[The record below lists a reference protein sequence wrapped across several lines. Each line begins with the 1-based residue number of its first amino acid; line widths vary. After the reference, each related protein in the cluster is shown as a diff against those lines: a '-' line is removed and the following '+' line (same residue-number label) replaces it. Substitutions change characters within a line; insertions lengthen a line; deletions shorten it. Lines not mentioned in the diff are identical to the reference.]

1 MERHFHCTAC
11 GKCCFGWLPL
21 TLADA
26 VANAG
31 RFPLAMVWTAVR
43 QGARSF
49 AHVARLGTTVTLRT
63 KKKIAA
69 QIAPTAYIPPALPC
83 PELTAEGLCAIHTD
97 KPLRCRT
104 MPFFPYRDE
113 SDQGEMLVPRKDW
126 ECDTSAAAPVVYR
139 DKSLVERAD
148 FDRERAA
155 LLAQAPILRAY
166 AERLLATAPNV
177 AQALEKAAKKPR
189 GGQLVLN
196 FTAIL
201 PRLAEVDVAEF
212 ARRQGPGLESFA
224 EKVEG
229 TDAPAE
235 YGRYYRENAAGMARF
250 LEGR

>member
-83 PELTAEGLCAIHTD
+83 PELTAEGLCAIHAG

-104 MPFFPYRDE
+104 MPFFPYRE
-113 SDQGEMLVPRKDW
+113 ENDQAEMLVPRKDW
-126 ECDTSAAAPVVYR
+126 ECDISDTAPVVYR
-139 DKSLVERAD
+139 DKSVVERTE

-177 AQALEKAAKKPR
+177 ASALEKAAKKPR
-189 GGQLVLN
+189 GGQVVLN

-201 PRLAEVDVAEF
+201 PRLTDVDVADF
-212 ARRQGPGLESFA
+212 ARRQGPVLEAFA
-224 EKVEG
+224 AKVAG
-229 TDAPAE
+229 TDVPDE
-235 YGRYYRENAAGMARF
+235 YERYYRENAAAMARF
-250 LEGR
+250 LRAR